1 MTILDVR
8 LSYTSSRCCTP
19 RLYLLPRFDY
29 FRPPEAYP
37 GGGRPAARPEVTV
50 SLVSNLQ
57 R

>member
-1 MTILDVR
+1 VTILDVR